1 MSKLDIGVGDEF
13 PLDESAD
20 HGHRRRHHGR
30 HGHHRH
36 HMHRGH
42 HHNHHHRPHVLG
54 RIATLLLIAGLAA
67 LIVEHRLPAEAAY
80 GMIGL
85 GIAGIATMAVL
96 HWRHHRRQPQQVS

>member
-20 HGHRRRHHGR
+20 HGHRHGHRGR

-36 HMHRGH
+36 HMHGGGH
-42 HHNHHHRPHVLG
+42 HHHRPHVLG
-54 RIATLLLIAGLAA
+54 RVAILLLIAGLAT
-67 LIVEHRLPAEAAY
+67 LIVEHRLPAEAAF

-85 GIAGIATMAVL
+85 GIAGIVAMAAL
-96 HWRHHRRQPQQVS
+96 HWRHHHRRQPQQVA